1 MCAECRLGPPTIHP
15 FNTPLHKETS
25 GSKPCFPDDDED
37 CDVYSG
43 NGPAAGIVIVPLQT
57 TKSTASDDIVYVYKT
72 QSGSR
77 EFKEASTLSATTL
90 IHDRVTQKEIVKPIT
105 IVTSTTTTTETV
117 PSESAAEVQ
126 DHRSHHE
133 LANTLATHHS
143 SRTSEEAR
151 IKEQVMYEDGRNAN
165 SAYIEKLTMNIGLI
179 IGIAIG
185 FALLLLVLA
194 FALYKYKSRNELPC
208 NGNDTKGYV
217 YETCNTLPP
226 TPISTGPVVKT
237 LASPAPQVTM
247 TTAEKPKRRDVKEW
261 YV

>member
-1 MCAECRLGPPTIHP
+1 MCEYRVGPPTIHP
-15 FNTPLHKETS
+15 FHTPIHKETS

-43 NGPAAGIVIVPLQT
+43 NGAAAGIVIVPLQT
-57 TKSTASDDIVYVYKT
+57 TKSTAPDDIVYIYKT
-72 QSGSR
+72 QSGSK
-77 EFKEASTLSATTL
+77 EFKEASTVSPSTL
-90 IHDRVTQKEIVKPIT
+90 IFDKPTQKETASPKT
-105 IVTSTTTTTETV
+105 IVTSTTTTEKM
-117 PSESAAEVQ
+117 PSQSSGVE
-126 DHRSHHE
+126 DHRSHE
-133 LANTLATHHS
+133 LRNTVATQQS
-143 SRTSEEAR
+143 SRTSDEVR

-185 FALLLLVLA
+185 IALLLLVLA

-208 NGNDTKGYV
+208 NGSDTKGYV

-226 TPISTGPVVKT
+226 TPISTGPVKT
-237 LASPAPQVTM
+237 LASPAPQITM
-247 TTAEKPKRRDVKEW
+247 ATAEKPKRRDVKEW